1 MKITAK
7 MLTNE
12 SLVEIVD
19 AAIENSL
26 LPDDVLLGWYKH
38 GLISQVKSIQRQL
51 EALGKKAKN
60 KKLTRKEAVAI
71 DRKQYRLATLGNKK
85 IAILK
90 RLENATDKS

>member
-19 AAIENSL
+19 AAIKNSL

-38 GLISQVKSIQRQL
+38 GLIMQVKQIGLQL
-51 EALGKKAKN
+51 NRLTEKAKN

-71 DRKQYRLATLGNKK
+71 DQKQYRLATLGNKK

-90 RLENATDKS
+90 RLEDATD